1 LQKRSEFILT
11 LQLVVDDCG
20 TSVKDGTAGGTD
32 SEKMENRMTKRI
44 LIVDDNVDA
53 ADTLEALLGMDG
65 FEVTTVYDG
74 IAAIT
79 AAGNVQPDVIV
90 MDIGMP
96 GMDGYDAA
104 RMIRKQPGGEKTVL
118 IALTGWGQSADKN
131 RASEAGFNHHLVKPV
146 DYDMLMKCV
155 HA

>member
-1 LQKRSEFILT
+1 
-11 LQLVVDDCG
+11 
-20 TSVKDGTAGGTD
+20 
-32 SEKMENRMTKRI
+32 MTKKI
-44 LIVDDNVDA
+44 LVVDDNVDA

-65 FEVTTVYDG
+65 FQVTTVYDG
-74 IAAIT
+74 IAAV
-79 AAGNVQPDVIV
+79 AAANDVRPDIVV

-104 RMIRKQPGGEKTVL
+104 RMIRQQPGGQNMVL

-155 HA
+155 QA